1 MTEATEHACM
11 HAKPVEKEDFPMDL
25 ELVGSLGI
33 FLPNVVICRRGNWV
47 PERPRLLFREEDG
60 LAGWGW
66 GWGVDGEGG
75 TRHMNLQSRPVLSC
89 SRRAG
94 VGGLTEVANSK
105 LIASEDFDMDPC
117 HVVLPKPKSLSI
129 IAGICPRFLLCLM
142 MMPLKTHIQRTPQ
155 RPSIYP
161 TPL

>member
-1 MTEATEHACM
+1 MEALKDNEEAPLQKRGGRGHR
-11 HAKPVEKEDFPMDL
+11 AKCLSREKGD
-25 ELVGSLGI
+25 G
-33 FLPNVVICRRGNWV
+33 
-47 PERPRLLFREEDG
+47 PRLLFREEDG

>member
-1 MTEATEHACM
+1 MEKIKKC
-11 HAKPVEKEDFPMDL
+11 VE
-25 ELVGSLGI
+25 GSLSMEA
-33 FLPNVVICRRGNWV
+33 LKDNEEVPLQNRGGRGHRAKCLSR
-47 PERPRLLFREEDG
+47 EKGDGPRLLFREEDG
-60 LAGWGW
+60 LAGALR
-66 GWGVDGEGG
+66 VAGEGG
-75 TRHMNLQSRPVLSC
+75 TRHMNLQSRPVISS

-129 IAGICPRFLLCLM
+129 TAGICPPFLLCLM
-142 MMPLKTHIQRTPQ
+142 MVSLKTHIQHTPQ